1 MAHGMD
7 KGVTDQLKELYNAR
21 YRPVEQ
27 ATKFGV
33 THTQGELTDSWFDS
47 PPMVLLIG
55 PYSVGKTSF
64 IRYLLGNKDFPGCRV
79 GPEPT
84 TDTFSAIMYGEDERL
99 VPGNALTIAPGS
111 PFGGLTHFGN
121 GFLTRF
127 NGSVVKADILKN
139 ITLIGTP
146 GVLSGQKQTMGRGYS
161 YEKIV
166 KWFAERC
173 DMIIVLFD
181 ANKLD
186 ISDEMSATIKS
197 LKGNEDKVRV
207 VLNKAASVPRQSL
220 MRIYG
225 ALMWSLSKV
234 VMTPE
239 VLRVYI
245 GSFWN
250 EPNKCAETA
259 TLIELEMAS
268 LLQDLRSLPASGAV
282 RKLNELVKR
291 GRLLKVHACLLDH
304 LRSEMPGMF
313 GNKEKKKREL
323 LADLGGAFRTVQRAH
338 ALPPGDFPDMAHFKS
353 VVEDMDFSAFPSLS
367 GSRLKKGKAITAIDE
382 ALAEAIPRLMGELK
396 GAAALGIED

>member
-1 MAHGMD
+1 MSHGLD
-7 KGVTDQLKELYNAR
+7 KGVTDQLKDLYKTR
-21 YRPVEQ
+21 YHPVEE

-33 THTQGELTDSWFDS
+33 THTQGPLTDSWFDAA
-47 PPMVLLIG
+47 PMVLLIG

-64 IRYLLGNKDFPGCRV
+64 IKYLLGNRDFPGSRV

-127 NGSVVKADILKN
+127 NGSMVNADILQN
-139 ITLIGTP
+139 VTLIDTP

-161 YEKIV
+161 YEQVV
-166 KWFAERC
+166 KWFAERV

-207 VLNKAASVPRQSL
+207 VLNKADSVPRQSL

-245 GSFWN
+245 GSFWD
-250 EPNKCAETA
+250 EPNMCADTA
-259 TLIELEMAS
+259 GLIEKEMAA
-268 LLQDLRSLPASGAV
+268 LLTDLRALPSSGAV

-304 LRSEMPGMF
+304 LKHAMPGMF

-323 LADLGGAFRTVQRAH
+323 LDDMSTVFRAVQRAH
-338 ALPPGDFPDMAHFKS
+338 VLPPGDFPDIAHFKS
-353 VVEDMDFSAFPSLS
+353 VIEDMDFTTFPALS
-367 GSRLKKGKAITAIDE
+367 GSRLKKGKAILAIDE
-382 ALAEAIPRLMGELK
+382 ALAEAIPRLMSEMK
-396 GAAALGIED
+396 SSAALSAED